1 MQNSEPVKKNQWI
14 SDHIIIV
21 HTLTLIYSMVQICDS
36 YQVAGV
42 ACVSVV
48 DMDDH
53 QVLVQVDMVD
63 ILVEELHVLVA
74 DVDHIVLEVV
84 SDHTMALRQTVCK
97 AYINYLLNE

>member
-1 MQNSEPVKKNQWI
+1 
-14 SDHIIIV
+14 
-21 HTLTLIYSMVQICDS
+21 MVQICDS

-84 SDHTMALRQTVCK
+84 SDHTMALRQTVC
-97 AYINYLLNE
+97 